1 MLYKGKNIFVHMS
14 VLCDTLGNGD
24 VQIFIT
30 DRLENSFCFKVF
42 FSILLLNIVVIENN
56 SSYNG
61 LSSNFSIFCF
71 KIFCFKSDLI
81 SYNFLPACILLKS
94 ENNEMWLAVNPLNMA
109 DTEKNRTQIHTIL
122 KSFLLI

>member
-56 SSYNG
+56 SYIIA
-61 LSSNFSIFCF
+61 F
-71 KIFCFKSDLI
+71 
-81 SYNFLPACILLKS
+81 
-94 ENNEMWLAVNPLNMA
+94 V
-109 DTEKNRTQIHTIL
+109 
-122 KSFLLI
+122 